1 VPNKLTRILWT
12 ILAVTVAM
20 VIVAFLLGTR
30 LASNKIAATEAG
42 WDETLGSK
50 EEILIRFPQR
60 EANEAALEL
69 ERLVAGLGIDIA
81 PRTDDVRD
89 RPTKEAARRYK
100 RIKPMV
106 GNYHARQIEQPVRVA
121 LPPPEQLISFLEEHE
136 ERLSA
141 IRRHLIEGEAPR
153 WELWLDPR
161 FPTPFP
167 NLLGHVDL
175 QKLLIADAMVR
186 NGRGESDEAIA
197 TLEAC
202 WKLNGAIREDPY
214 LITQLVAVAITR
226 LQAGALRQI
235 ETVPEPWHARLSEH
249 DFRESFFTA
258 MLVESWYWTQIQ
270 DPQIF
275 DERPGRMERL
285 AWTFTRPYANYC
297 FADISDDYRRRLLEL
312 SERGPS
318 CDYHLSDSDASL
330 DIPAPFWNPFGDLVR
345 PSFDGVLDRLA
356 RLELDLELTGRVLQ
370 LESTQWDE
378 WVEQSSACPR
388 DSWRYE
394 AGPDGS
400 MSIAFSRE
408 ISWPDQI
415 GAILPTRFS
424 VERATSPVP
433 APR

>member
-1 VPNKLTRILWT
+1 VPNKLSRILWT
-12 ILAVTVAM
+12 ILAVLVAG
-20 VIVAFLLGTR
+20 VIVFFLLGTR
-30 LASNKIAATEAG
+30 VASNKAATVQGG
-42 WDETLGSK
+42 WEETLGSP
-50 EEILIRFPQR
+50 EEIMERFPQR

-81 PRTDDVRD
+81 TRTDDFRD

-106 GNYHARQIEQPVRVA
+106 GNYHARQVEQPVRVA
-121 LPPPEQLISFLEEHE
+121 LPPPEQLLDFLEEHE
-136 ERLSA
+136 ERLAA
-141 IRRHLIEGEAPR
+141 IRRHLLEGQAPR
-153 WELWLDPR
+153 WEFWLDPR

-186 NGRGESDEAIA
+186 NGRGARAEALA
-197 TLEAC
+197 ALEAC

-214 LITQLVAVAITR
+214 LITQLVSVAITR

-235 ETVPEPWHARLSEH
+235 EAVPEQWHARLTEH

-258 MLVESWYWTQIQ
+258 MLVESWHWTQIKG
-270 DPQIF
+270 PQIF
-275 DERPGRMERL
+275 DKSPDFMESLVWTL
-285 AWTFTRPYANYC
+285 AKPYANYC
-297 FADISDDYRRRLLEL
+297 FADLSDDYRRRLLALTE
-312 SERGPS
+312 SGPS

-330 DIPAPFWNPFGDLVR
+330 DIPVPFWNPFGDLVR
-345 PSFDGVLDRLA
+345 PSFVGALDRLA

-370 LESTQWDE
+370 LQSAPWDG
-378 WVEQSSACPR
+378 WVEQSSACAK
-388 DSWRYE
+388 DSWLYE

-408 ISWPDQI
+408 ISWPDQV

-424 VERATSPVP
+424 VDGSTTP
-433 APR
+433 APMPR